1 MIWHSTSAAGVL
13 SELEVDDK
21 RGLPNGVSEM
31 RLQQYGKNVISS
43 IEKPSYLKRFSEQ
56 LKNRM
61 VIFLVV
67 TAVISF
73 IVSLMYGQ
81 VNNYSP
87 LLIIGIVIAN
97 AAVSAYQLH
106 NCDNALDSMKSYT
119 NPTVSVL
126 REGIVK
132 PVNSALLVPGDIII
146 LEEGN
151 YVPADARIIEC
162 NEFRCNEA
170 QITGSEIPVEKN
182 AQAELEDI
190 TAVENRSNMVFTG
203 TSVVHGS
210 AKAVVTATGLH
221 TEIGHTS
228 AILQQT
234 GENALPLEN
243 ELDTI
248 GKTVNTVILIIC
260 AVTFVIGMIQNFSSG
275 NFADMTLKSLMN
287 SVALAVAAIPEG
299 LPAIATVVIAVGVK
313 RIVHNNIIVKDSA
326 ALETLGRTNVIC
338 ADKTGVFTRN
348 KMELVKIFDGDK
360 LTDIKN
366 EPLDEKTALVL
377 RLAAACSTLKNDSTE
392 DAVKKACLTYNS
404 MSQKDIDSFFPQLA
418 VIPFDSERKTMT
430 VITMINEKPFAI
442 VKGAAENVVP
452 YCGGCDGEKILKL
465 NETLADEALRI
476 VCIAMRPL
484 DNIPANPTPEDIER
498 DLTFVGLLGLDDP
511 PRDTAVNDVATCEKA
526 GIRTVMITG
535 DNLTTASAV
544 ARRIGILK
552 DGTKAI
558 TGEELNA
565 LSDEELCKNIACYS
579 VFARIS
585 PSDKTRIIKAW
596 QASGAVVTVTGDS
609 VQDGEALSAADVGC
623 AVGKFGA
630 DVAKGNADIIIKN
643 NRFNSVVN
651 AVRESRGLFDNIKKS
666 VYYLVSCNFGELIS
680 VFIGMLMFSKMPV
693 SAVQLLWINLLT
705 DSAPAISLSMENAEK
720 TVMNR
725 KPDSALGK
733 IFGGTALIF
742 ILLQSIFIAA
752 MTLTAFAIGNK
763 SGSSAAM
770 SMAFG
775 VLGMSQIFHCYNN
788 KSAGS
793 VLNGRIFSNRFMNFS
808 AVLALFIV
816 IFLLLTPAGYVFGM
830 TVLSFKQFMLC
841 VLLSVLVIP
850 FCEILKLIKHIAHF
864 E

>member
-1 MIWHSTSAAGVL
+1 MIWHSTSAAEVL
-13 SELEVDDK
+13 SELGVDDK
-21 RGLPNGVSEM
+21 RGLPNGVAEM

-67 TAVISF
+67 TAVVSF

-146 LEEGN
+146 LEEGD

-465 NETLADEALRI
+465 NENLADE
-476 VCIAMRPL
+476 
-484 DNIPANPTPEDIER
+484 
-498 DLTFVGLLGLDDP
+498 
-511 PRDTAVNDVATCEKA
+511 
-526 GIRTVMITG
+526 
-535 DNLTTASAV
+535 
-544 ARRIGILK
+544 
-552 DGTKAI
+552 
-558 TGEELNA
+558 
-565 LSDEELCKNIACYS
+565 
-579 VFARIS
+579 
-585 PSDKTRIIKAW
+585 
-596 QASGAVVTVTGDS
+596 
-609 VQDGEALSAADVGC
+609 
-623 AVGKFGA
+623 
-630 DVAKGNADIIIKN
+630 
-643 NRFNSVVN
+643 
-651 AVRESRGLFDNIKKS
+651 
-666 VYYLVSCNFGELIS
+666 
-680 VFIGMLMFSKMPV
+680 
-693 SAVQLLWINLLT
+693 
-705 DSAPAISLSMENAEK
+705 
-720 TVMNR
+720 
-725 KPDSALGK
+725 
-733 IFGGTALIF
+733 
-742 ILLQSIFIAA
+742 
-752 MTLTAFAIGNK
+752 
-763 SGSSAAM
+763 
-770 SMAFG
+770 
-775 VLGMSQIFHCYNN
+775 
-788 KSAGS
+788 
-793 VLNGRIFSNRFMNFS
+793 
-808 AVLALFIV
+808 
-816 IFLLLTPAGYVFGM
+816 
-830 TVLSFKQFMLC
+830 
-841 VLLSVLVIP
+841 
-850 FCEILKLIKHIAHF
+850 
-864 E
+864 

>member
-1 MIWHSTSAAGVL
+1 MIWHSTSAAEVL
-13 SELEVDDK
+13 SELGVDDK
-21 RGLPNGVSEM
+21 RGLPNGVAEM

-61 VIFLVV
+61 VIFLLV
-67 TAVISF
+67 TAVVSF

-146 LEEGN
+146 LEEGD

-377 RLAAACSTLKNDSTE
+377 R
-392 DAVKKACLTYNS
+392 
-404 MSQKDIDSFFPQLA
+404 
-418 VIPFDSERKTMT
+418 
-430 VITMINEKPFAI
+430 
-442 VKGAAENVVP
+442 
-452 YCGGCDGEKILKL
+452 
-465 NETLADEALRI
+465 
-476 VCIAMRPL
+476 
-484 DNIPANPTPEDIER
+484 
-498 DLTFVGLLGLDDP
+498 
-511 PRDTAVNDVATCEKA
+511 
-526 GIRTVMITG
+526 
-535 DNLTTASAV
+535 
-544 ARRIGILK
+544 
-552 DGTKAI
+552 
-558 TGEELNA
+558 
-565 LSDEELCKNIACYS
+565 
-579 VFARIS
+579 
-585 PSDKTRIIKAW
+585 
-596 QASGAVVTVTGDS
+596 
-609 VQDGEALSAADVGC
+609 
-623 AVGKFGA
+623 
-630 DVAKGNADIIIKN
+630 
-643 NRFNSVVN
+643 
-651 AVRESRGLFDNIKKS
+651 
-666 VYYLVSCNFGELIS
+666 
-680 VFIGMLMFSKMPV
+680 
-693 SAVQLLWINLLT
+693 
-705 DSAPAISLSMENAEK
+705 
-720 TVMNR
+720 
-725 KPDSALGK
+725 
-733 IFGGTALIF
+733 
-742 ILLQSIFIAA
+742 
-752 MTLTAFAIGNK
+752 
-763 SGSSAAM
+763 
-770 SMAFG
+770 
-775 VLGMSQIFHCYNN
+775 
-788 KSAGS
+788 
-793 VLNGRIFSNRFMNFS
+793 
-808 AVLALFIV
+808 
-816 IFLLLTPAGYVFGM
+816 
-830 TVLSFKQFMLC
+830 
-841 VLLSVLVIP
+841 
-850 FCEILKLIKHIAHF
+850 
-864 E
+864 